1 MPPQSPTPAILA
13 KLTVDG
19 STKLT
24 VDGSTKLTVDGST
37 KLTVDFER
45 RRSVDSPTSLDARK
59 TA

>member
-13 KLTVDG
+13 
-19 STKLT
+19 
-24 VDGSTKLTVDGST
+24 KLTVDGST

>member
-13 KLTVDG
+13 
-19 STKLT
+19 KLT